1 MGQRKSLEQGSGSN
15 ANDFTDGVVIFI
27 LVEENTVVDAMWH
40 VERIMPTKT
49 VEVRQLVKATLC
61 YRRIMSC

>member
-1 MGQRKSLEQGSGSN
+1 M
-15 ANDFTDGVVIFI
+15 VIFI